1 MAFLPD
7 GFDPTLGP
15 PRSPVASRRQSS
27 RRTEPPLTSFGMRG
41 RLRRHVSVDA
51 RTKSVGLSD
60 ERYRAA
66 WMRRGQPKSGGG
78 GPGALRASGWNKTFF
93 IFQACLGFNTFSGR
107 AGGAR
112 LNG

>member
-66 WMRRGQPKSGGG
+66 WMRRGHQKQGGE
-78 GPGALRASGWNKTFF
+78 RA
-93 IFQACLGFNTFSGR
+93 AEL
-107 AGGAR
+107 GAR
-112 LNG
+112 RPHNSILDINAIL